1 VEFVKESLVFTSEES
16 PMANPMLSV
25 MGAFAEFERSLIK
38 GRQGEALPLAKQRA
52 AYKGRKKTLT
62 PGGVAELVQRPAVVF
77 RKPSLPASM
86 GSAGRLSVSTC
97 ATPSWREALLH
108 RYSRQPTQGTTTG

>member
-16 PMANPMLSV
+16 PMANLMLSV
-25 MGAFAEFERSLIK
+25 MGPLPSSNVPSSRDGK
-38 GRQGEALPLAKQRA
+38 GKALPLAKQRA